1 MFDEY
6 PDVIRPNELK
16 EMLHIGRTK
25 AYQLIKTGSLPSR
38 RIGGNYFIRKTDVIH
53 FMDSN
58 K

>member
-16 EMLHIGRTK
+16 EMLHIERTK
-25 AYQLIKTGSLPSR
+25 VYQLIKTGSLPSR
-38 RIGGNYFIRKTDVIH
+38 RIGGNYFIRKIDVIH
-53 FMDSN
+53 FMECN